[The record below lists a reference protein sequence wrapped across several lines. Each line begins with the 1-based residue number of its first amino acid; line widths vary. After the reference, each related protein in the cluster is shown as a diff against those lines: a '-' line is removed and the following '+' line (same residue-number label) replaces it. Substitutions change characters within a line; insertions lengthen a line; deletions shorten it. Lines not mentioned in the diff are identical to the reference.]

1 MALNPK
7 KDNRGAVMPGSAPE
21 ESPWSPN
28 TGGSE
33 EGELLK
39 TQKKQINKIN
49 WWCEETTC
57 SNFIYRLKNAAALD
71 QRGVKSNLQNVDLTC
86 DAYFGTFSSK
96 NLHITT
102 KCVTFVC

>member
-39 TQKKQINKIN
+39 TQKKQINKI
-49 WWCEETTC
+49 
-57 SNFIYRLKNAAALD
+57 L
-71 QRGVKSNLQNVDLTC
+71 VV
-86 DAYFGTFSSK
+86 
-96 NLHITT
+96 
-102 KCVTFVC
+102 